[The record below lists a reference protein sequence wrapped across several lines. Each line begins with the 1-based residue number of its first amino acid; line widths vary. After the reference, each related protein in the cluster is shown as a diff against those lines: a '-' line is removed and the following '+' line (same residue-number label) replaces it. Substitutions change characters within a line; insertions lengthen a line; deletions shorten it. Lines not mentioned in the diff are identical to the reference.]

1 MLRALQRGGVAAKT
15 ERDAWAVWRCH
26 DRRRRIIGTLSGAQ
40 VDVLRL
46 NDCLT
51 FAPEKRAPRLVWNL
65 DLSVGEPCQCLTA
78 LSHLDPARGRA
89 LDAFILSCSDPIER
103 GRIVDLI
110 LSLQRTP
117 QRWAAMRAKMATPDF
132 ELLEQLLAWPST
144 MGAFAMSKG
153 LRPSTLERRMRPA
166 FRVASAEFS
175 NHP

>member
-89 LDAFILSCSDPIER
+89 LDGLILTWSDPIAR

-110 LSLQRTP
+110 LSLRRTP
-117 QRWAAMRAKMATPDF
+117 ERWAAIRATLAAPDCEF
-132 ELLEQLLAWPST
+132 LEQLLAWPST
-144 MGAFAMSKG
+144 KRAFAGSKG
-153 LRPSTLERRMRPA
+153 LRLSALERRARRA
-166 FRVASAEFS
+166 FAAALGEGR
-175 NHP
+175 